1 MNRFAGSASEAY
13 YMDSLNE
20 LIFEFT
26 SVWLLIKYREAE
38 GVLVRKKRELNSW
51 EGMRE
56 GHAVHTAKFST
67 YKP

>member
-1 MNRFAGSASEAY
+1 
-13 YMDSLNE
+13 MDSLNE

-38 GVLVRKKRELNSW
+38 GVLVRKKRELDSW

-56 GHAVHTAKFST
+56 GHAVHTQNSQHISHDKLT
-67 YKP
+67 RYN